1 MGICQREANGAV
13 KAGLRGRSGAEAENR
28 GHAIAG
34 KGTTKTQRNS
44 RRT

>member
-13 KAGLRGRSGAEAENR
+13 EAGLRGCGGAEAENR

-34 KGTTKTQRNS
+34 KGTTETQRNT